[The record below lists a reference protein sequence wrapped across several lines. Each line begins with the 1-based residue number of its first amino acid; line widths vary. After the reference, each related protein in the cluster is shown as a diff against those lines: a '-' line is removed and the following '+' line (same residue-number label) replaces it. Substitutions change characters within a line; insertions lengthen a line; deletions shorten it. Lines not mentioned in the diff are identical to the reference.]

1 MQYFLGEDFVTSF
14 MEVQLKIMAQV
25 LIKEYWVVKVHFVLV
40 NDDKAKKLN
49 QQRLGRFRV

>member
-1 MQYFLGEDFVTSF
+1 
-14 MEVQLKIMAQV
+14 MAQV